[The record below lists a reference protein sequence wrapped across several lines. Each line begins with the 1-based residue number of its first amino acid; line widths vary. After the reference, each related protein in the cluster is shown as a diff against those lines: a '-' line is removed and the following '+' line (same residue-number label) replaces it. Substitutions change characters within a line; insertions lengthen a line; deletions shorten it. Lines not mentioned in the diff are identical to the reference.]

1 MNKKLLSAFILS
13 AISTVGIYAQQTEI
27 QYLSGTGLNETVEW
41 DFLCSDGQNS
51 GSWSKI
57 GVPSQWELQGF
68 GDYTYGRWYVEK
80 GRQPSKETG
89 TYRFDFQVPEQWKGK
104 IVNIV
109 FDGVMTD
116 ATVKIN
122 GKSAGE
128 KHQGAFYQFRYD
140 ISKLL
145 NYSGNNQLEVFVEK
159 HSSNNSINNAER
171 KADWWL
177 FGGIFRPVWLEA
189 RPQNS
194 IAHVAVDAQQNG
206 DIAATISLSGS
217 NKGASIEA
225 ELSPIGDDETFAT
238 QTVKLTS
245 ATETQKLNFHF
256 DNVKTWDCESPNM
269 YRLTLSLCNSK
280 GEIVH
285 SWSEKIGFRTVEFR
299 PKDGIYVN
307 GTKIIMK
314 GINRHSF
321 HPDGGRTTNKQL
333 SIEDAELLKYM
344 NINAVRSHYPP
355 DIHFLDACDSL
366 GLFVIDELAGWQNCY
381 DNEVGPKLQREMLER
396 DVNHPCIVLWSN
408 GNEGGWNYNLD
419 AHFADYDPQNRHVIH
434 PWADFDQLDT
444 HHYPAFLTG
453 VARFTNGY
461 NVFMPTEFMHGQ
473 YDQGHGA
480 GLEDFWLNYTSH
492 PLFAGGF
499 MWAFSDEAVK
509 RTDKNG
515 ILDSETFNA
524 PDGIVGPYREKEG
537 SVFTV
542 REVWSPIQFKQIYIT
557 PSFDG
562 NFVISNKFL
571 YSNLSSCTM
580 NYNVVKLTSPFN
592 GSKTTTIANGEI
604 SVPDI
609 EPGLSGKLHI
619 DLPENFFD
627 GDVLSIEAFDKQGK
641 SIGEWSW
648 PIHYTNE
655 YLEREHV
662 SVSKNSAKASFVE
675 TDSTV
680 MLTGGKVSVTFRKS
694 DGTIINVTS
703 NNKNV
708 SFGNGPIAVGMKI
721 KYQNCSAHQDG
732 ENALFTARYL
742 GGIDTIV
749 WRMTSSGLL
758 EMDAVMLNRANG
770 GQGFDDAFADDQIL
784 NLGLTFSY
792 LEDGVSGM
800 TWFGRGPYRVWKNRI
815 KGTQYNIWHKAY
827 NNTIT
832 GETHDGKLEY
842 PEFKGFHANIY
853 WASIEGNNPFTVYSA
868 TDGLF
873 MHVFTPQEP
882 DGRQN
887 GKATMPQFPQG
898 DISFLLDIP
907 AIRSFKPI
915 SQHGPHSQP
924 GNVRVKQG
932 DEGLKMNL
940 IFDFNAIQ

>member
-1 MNKKLLSAFILS
+1 MNKKSLSAFFLS
-13 AISTVGIYAQQTEI
+13 AISTIAILAQQTEI

-51 GSWSKI
+51 GKWSKI

-68 GDYTYGRWYVEK
+68 GDYTYGRWYIEK

-89 TYRFDFQVPEQWKGK
+89 TYRFDFQVPAEWKGK
-104 IVNIV
+104 IVSIV

-145 NYSGNNQLEVFVEK
+145 IYSGNNQLEVFVEK

-194 IAHVAVDAQQNG
+194 IAHVAVDAQQSGDVIADILLNG
-206 DIAATISLSGS
+206 N
-217 NKGASIEA
+217 NKNASIKA
-225 ELSPIGDDETFAT
+225 ELSPIGSDEKFAS
-238 QTVKLTS
+238 QTVKLAG
-245 ATETQKLNFHF
+245 ATVKQQVKFHF
-256 DNVKTWDCESPNM
+256 DDVKTWDCESPNM
-269 YRLTLSLCNSK
+269 YELTLSLCNSK
-280 GEIVH
+280 GETLH
-285 SWSEKIGFRTVEFR
+285 SWTSKIGFRTVEFR

-366 GLFVIDELAGWQNCY
+366 GLFVVDELAGWQNAY
-381 DNEVGPKLQREMLER
+381 DNEVGAKLQREMLER

-434 PWADFDQLDT
+434 PWADFNQLDT

-453 VARFTNGY
+453 VGRFTNGY

-542 REVWSPIQFKQIYIT
+542 REVWSPIQFKQLYIT

-562 NFVISNKFL
+562 NFVISNTFL
-571 YSNLSSCTM
+571 YTNLNSCTM
-580 NYNVVKLTSPFN
+580 DYEVKKLTSPLS
-592 GSKTTTIANGEI
+592 GSNKTIIANGKI
-604 SVPDI
+604 SVPDV
-609 EPGLSGKLHI
+609 EPGLSGRLHF
-619 DLPENFFD
+619 DLPENFFE
-627 GDVLSIEAFDKQGK
+627 GDVLSIEAFDKSGK

-648 PIHYTNE
+648 PIHYANE
-655 YLEREHV
+655 YIEREKV
-662 SVSKNSAKASFVE
+662 SLSSNNEKASFSE
-675 TDSTV
+675 SDSTV
-680 MLTGGKVSVTFRKS
+680 TLIGGKISVTFRKS
-694 DGTIINVTS
+694 DGTIIDVTRD
-703 NNKNV
+703 KENV
-708 SFGNGPIAVGMKI
+708 SFGDGPIAVGMKI
-721 KYQNCSAHQDG
+721 KYKDCSVRQDG

-749 WRMTSSGLL
+749 WRMTPSGRL

-770 GQGFDDAFADDQIL
+770 GKGFDDAFTDDQIL
-784 NLGLTFSY
+784 NFGLTFSY
-792 LEDGVSGM
+792 PEDGVSGM
-800 TWFGRGPYRVWKNRI
+800 TWLGRGPYRVWKNRV
-815 KGTQYNIWHKAY
+815 KGTQYDIWHKAY

-853 WASIEGNNPFTVYSA
+853 WATIEGKNPFTVYSA

-873 MHVFTPQEP
+873 MRVFTPQEP

-887 GKATMPQFPQG
+887 GNATMPEFPQG

-907 AIRSFKPI
+907 AIRSFKPV

-924 GNVRVKQG
+924 GNIRVKQG

-940 IFDFNAIQ
+940 IFDFNEIQ